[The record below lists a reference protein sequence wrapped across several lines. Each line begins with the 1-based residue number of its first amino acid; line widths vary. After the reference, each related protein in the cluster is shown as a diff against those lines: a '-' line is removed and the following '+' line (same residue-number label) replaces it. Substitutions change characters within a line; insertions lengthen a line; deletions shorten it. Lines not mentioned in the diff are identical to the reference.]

1 VKILFCGDVVG
12 RSGREAVLDNL
23 PRLRDELAPDFILV
37 NGENAAHGFGIT
49 DKICEQMF
57 EAGVDV
63 ITGGNHIWDKA
74 DIIPYMERE
83 PRLMRPV
90 NYPPGTPGRGVGEF
104 TATGGRKVKVINV
117 MTRLFMELTD
127 DPFTALDAA
136 LPPGPPKGNGFDAV
150 IVDVHGE
157 ATSEK
162 MALGHVADGRASLVI
177 GTHTHVPTGDAHIL
191 AKGTA
196 YQTDLGMCGD
206 YDSVIGMK
214 KEGSINRFLRKFPA
228 DRLAPADGEGTLCA
242 AFVETDDKSGLATR
256 ISPIRL
262 GGKLQERM
270 PE

>member
-1 VKILFCGDVVG
+1 LFCGDAVG

-23 PRLRDELAPDFILV
+23 PRLKQELAPEFIVV

-49 DKICEQMF
+49 EKICEEMF

-74 DIIPYMERE
+74 DIIPYMEQE
-83 PRLMRPV
+83 PRLLRPV
-90 NYPPGTPGRGVGEF
+90 NYSVGTPGRGFGEF
-104 TATGGRKVKVINV
+104 TAPGGRKVKVINV
-117 MTRLFMELTD
+117 QTRLFMELTD
-127 DPFTALDAA
+127 DPFAALDAA
-136 LPPGPPKGNGFDAV
+136 LPPGPPKGNGFDAI

-162 MALGHVADGRASLVI
+162 MALGHISDGRASLVA
-177 GTHTHVPTGDAHIL
+177 GTHTHVPTADAYIL
-191 AKGTA
+191 EKGTG
-196 YQTDLGMCGD
+196 YMTDIGMCGD

-214 KEGSINRFLRKFPA
+214 KESALARFRRKATA
-228 DRLAPADGEGTLCA
+228 DRLSPADGEGTLCA
-242 AFVETDDKSGLATR
+242 AFVETDDESGLATR

-262 GGKLQERM
+262 GGRLQERM